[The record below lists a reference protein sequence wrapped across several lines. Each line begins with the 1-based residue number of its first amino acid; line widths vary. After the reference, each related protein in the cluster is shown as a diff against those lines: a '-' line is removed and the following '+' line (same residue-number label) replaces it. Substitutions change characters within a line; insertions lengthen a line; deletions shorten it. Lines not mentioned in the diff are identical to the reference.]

1 MDANKQ
7 APVAFITGA
16 SYGVGAAS
24 ALALAKAGRR
34 IAISATR
41 VDNLANTISMLKEA
55 GVSPFA
61 VKLDLGSTDSI
72 DGAIASIMREFG
84 DIDVLVN
91 NAAANLRRPAVDISL
106 NEWSRLMAINVTGP
120 FFLTQRVGRR
130 LIERKLPGCIVNI
143 TSTHALVGAPERS
156 AYGISKAALS
166 QMTKMLAVEWAP
178 YQIRVNAI
186 APGRMATDS
195 PSRQTTGNNA
205 RYMKE
210 MLDRIPLQRLATA
223 EEVAKAVAFLA
234 SAGAASI
241 TGQTIVLDGGLTAI

>member
-72 DGAIASIMREFG
+72 EGAIASIMREAHRAPGLYQKAGEFPTATDPEFPMAEG
-84 DIDVLVN
+84 
-91 NAAANLRRPAVDISL
+91 AVDFYKNGLPFLSRYLPYWIVGHVQRLLAVMFTIIAIILPL
-106 NEWSRLMAINVTGP
+106 NNYLPKLYGWFVKSYMAK
-120 FFLTQRVGRR
+120 LYRR
-130 LIERKLPGCIVNI
+130 LRGIEIGLQTELTAPQV
-143 TSTHALVGAPERS
+143 TAL
-156 AYGISKAALS
+156 
-166 QMTKMLAVEWAP
+166 
-178 YQIRVNAI
+178 
-186 APGRMATDS
+186 
-195 PSRQTTGNNA
+195 QT
-205 RYMKE
+205 E
-210 MLDRIPLQRLATA
+210 LESIDR
-223 EEVAKAVAFLA
+223 
-234 SAGAASI
+234 AASI
-241 TGQTIVLDGGLTAI
+241 LPMRHSDLFLSIKGLIIRTRTELATRLTEVRSQTAKVT